1 MNVRH
6 YANVSPDLYIAID
19 RGNVVLVTPERVT
32 TVTDVDRLCQ
42 LLQDARTLRDA
53 EESDARSR

>member
-1 MNVRH
+1 MMRH
-6 YANVSPDLYIAID
+6 YANVSPDLRVAID
-19 RGNVVLVTPERVT
+19 RGNIVLVTPERVI

-53 EESDARSR
+53 EESDAR